1 MSDEPRKATDVLLEL
16 ESKID
21 LLLSIVRSQDLNIKV
36 LSNKLN
42 GFISSKPTSPVVTA
56 EAVNTTKFSMV
67 PEPQIQIPISS
78 EDQLQVDNSPL
89 GFRRTSRPETYST
102 STNINKPAETKY
114 PMQLPKAEVIVPKA
128 VTNTNPTVDSPS
140 NNKVETSTT
149 PHVNSIP
156 VKQRVVDKNGKSIFL
171 ADVEVI
177 SASGEKITKT
187 RTNGTGKWM
196 ASLVPGIY
204 KVILSKRESLTKEKI
219 ELIQEI
225 NVDGK
230 TTPFELPAL
239 LFK

>member
-78 EDQLQVDNSPL
+78 EDQLQIDNSPI

-102 STNINKPAETKY
+102 STNISKPAETKY
-114 PMQLPKAEVIVPKA
+114 PVQLPKAEVIVPKA
-128 VTNTNPTVDSPS
+128 VTNTNQFVESS
-140 NNKVETSTT
+140 NNKIESSTT
-149 PHVNSIP
+149 SHVNSIP

-219 ELIQEI
+219 ELTQEI

-230 TTPFELPAL
+230 TTPLELPPL